1 MTATAT
7 PPDPRAGHP
16 GAASGTGPRTPAW
29 LKGCGITLLVL
40 AGLAGLGLW
49 ALDEVAKGLDGYG
62 QLEQTGGA
70 DGSVADPLGPGA
82 TARYEDGLKV
92 TVGRPRPEADGTYRF
107 TVTYRN
113 GTDEEQHPAGES
125 AASAASEYG
134 PAPVVVRAGRTLE
147 DYAPDSVR
155 WLNLDE
161 SAAALMP
168 PLAEDGARTVP
179 VRVKP
184 SRKGMTVTVQVCPP
198 DKGYRET
205 AYWQFT
211 LD

>member
-1 MTATAT
+1 M
-7 PPDPRAGHP
+7 
-16 GAASGTGPRTPAW
+16 
-29 LKGCGITLLVL
+29 LVL
-40 AGLAGLGLW
+40 AALAGFGLW
-49 ALDEVAKGLDGYG
+49 ALDELAKGLDGYG
-62 QLEQTGGA
+62 QLEQTDGA
-70 DGSVADPLGPGA
+70 DGSVVDPLGPGA

-113 GTDEEQHPAGES
+113 GTDEEQHPGGESAKS
-125 AASAASEYG
+125 AASAYG
-134 PAPVVVRAGRTLE
+134 PAPVVVRAGRSLE
-147 DYAPDSVR
+147 DHTPDSIH

-168 PLAEDGARTVP
+168 PLAEDGTRTVP

-184 SRKGMTVTVQVCPP
+184 SRKGMTVTVRVCPP

-205 AYWQFT
+205 AHWQFT